1 MRMDE
6 FLNLPTYERG
16 IVDLSPKLEII
27 NLNGNLPSLTKL
39 PPNIFLQLRSDCII
53 AAKRGD
59 KLTATAYVN
68 KESLEAIFKHFN
80 KRVPRGILRLYKY
93 TKWFLIDVDSI
104 ETDTIRFYIHA
115 GASEFNHDISKEFPF
130 DDAIEE
136 MTKEMAIKPY
146 VALDL
151 IGFYVSMRDEIVT
164 EYKYYLVKPGGII
177 HNYRFRKGKFVSKHS
192 ETHTLITSEQAVND
206 PDFGHLFN
214 GVDTSKLAIIRTQ
227 RDDVDQRYL
236 SISYALEGVDM
247 FSLTQEES
255 DGSVRYDSKNS
266 IKVYDPN
273 EEANTSIEEANTV
286 IEEANTAL
294 DSTEE

>member
-1 MRMDE
+1 
-6 FLNLPTYERG
+6 
-16 IVDLSPKLEII
+16 
-27 NLNGNLPSLTKL
+27 
-39 PPNIFLQLRSDCII
+39 
-53 AAKRGD
+53 
-59 KLTATAYVN
+59 
-68 KESLEAIFKHFN
+68 
-80 KRVPRGILRLYKY
+80 
-93 TKWFLIDVDSI
+93 
-104 ETDTIRFYIHA
+104 
-115 GASEFNHDISKEFPF
+115 
-130 DDAIEE
+130 
-136 MTKEMAIKPY
+136 
-146 VALDL
+146 
-151 IGFYVSMRDEIVT
+151 
-164 EYKYYLVKPGGII
+164 
-177 HNYRFRKGKFVSKHS
+177 
-192 ETHTLITSEQAVND
+192 
-206 PDFGHLFN
+206 LFN